1 MHYFLHCL
9 LHYLLHYLKD
19 PDPTNKICFLKN
31 NIKTLH
37 ITVYTMSHSD
47 VTPSSSSSSDL
58 VHTGQVKWF
67 NNSTGYGFITVV
79 LNGQPS
85 DIFVHHTAIDVA
97 NQQYKYLVQGE
108 YVEFKLVPTN
118 NNSSHEFQAASVH
131 GIGGGKLMCETRREF
146 KLARNTHYT
155 NSNSSSSEQAALP
168 RQQAHRQQVSRQQA
182 PPKTRGAGPRSSEW
196 TDVVSKR
203 TVKPRLD
210 GPPRRQ
216 PQSQK
221 PRIAS
226 VSADL

>member
-1 MHYFLHCL
+1 MYYIQSIKYIFLR
-9 LHYLLHYLKD
+9 
-19 PDPTNKICFLKN
+19 N

-37 ITVYTMSHSD
+37 ITEYTMSHSD
-47 VTPSSSSSSDL
+47 VTPSSSSSSDP
-58 VHTGQVKWF
+58 VYTGQVKWF

-79 LNGQPS
+79 LNGKPS

-108 YVEFKLVPTN
+108 YVEFRLVPTN

-155 NSNSSSSEQAALP
+155 NSSSSDQVAAP
-168 RQQAHRQQVSRQQA
+168 RQQAPRQQA
-182 PPKTRGAGPRSSEW
+182 VPKTRGAGPRSNEW

-216 PQSQK
+216 QSQQQQQQK
-221 PRIAS
+221 PRTAS
-226 VSADL
+226 SSVDL

>member
-1 MHYFLHCL
+1 
-9 LHYLLHYLKD
+9 
-19 PDPTNKICFLKN
+19 
-31 NIKTLH
+31 
-37 ITVYTMSHSD
+37 MSHSD
-47 VTPSSSSSSDL
+47 VTPSSSSSSDP
-58 VHTGQVKWF
+58 VYTGQVKWF

-79 LNGQPS
+79 LSGKPS

-155 NSNSSSSEQAALP
+155 NSSSGEQVSAP
-168 RQQAHRQQVSRQQA
+168 RQQAVPRQQSL
-182 PPKTRGAGPRSSEW
+182 PKTRGAGPRSNEW

-210 GPPRRQ
+210 GSGPPRRQ
-216 PQSQK
+216 QK

-226 VSADL
+226 VSASVDL

>member
-1 MHYFLHCL
+1 
-9 LHYLLHYLKD
+9 
-19 PDPTNKICFLKN
+19 
-31 NIKTLH
+31 
-37 ITVYTMSHSD
+37 MSHSD
-47 VTPSSSSSSDL
+47 VTPSSSSSDT
-58 VHTGQVKWF
+58 VYTGQVKWF

-79 LNGQPS
+79 LNGNPS

-108 YVEFKLVPTN
+108 YVEFRLVPTN

-155 NSNSSSSEQAALP
+155 NSSSSEQVAAP
-168 RQQAHRQQVSRQQA
+168 RQQAVTRQQDHRQQDHRQQA
-182 PPKTRGAGPRSSEW
+182 PKTRGAGPRSSEW

-216 PQSQK
+216 QQK
-221 PRIAS
+221 PRTAS
-226 VSADL
+226 VDS

>member
-1 MHYFLHCL
+1 
-9 LHYLLHYLKD
+9 
-19 PDPTNKICFLKN
+19 
-31 NIKTLH
+31 
-37 ITVYTMSHSD
+37 MSHSD
-47 VTPSSSSSSDL
+47 VTPSSSDT
-58 VHTGQVKWF
+58 VYTGQVKWF

-155 NSNSSSSEQAALP
+155 NSSSSEQVATP
-168 RQQAHRQQVSRQQA
+168 RQQAPRQQTPRQQDHRQQA

-216 PQSQK
+216 Q
-221 PRIAS
+221 PRPRTASAS
-226 VSADL
+226 VDL

>member
-1 MHYFLHCL
+1 
-9 LHYLLHYLKD
+9 
-19 PDPTNKICFLKN
+19 
-31 NIKTLH
+31 
-37 ITVYTMSHSD
+37 MSHSD
-47 VTPSSSSSSDL
+47 VTPSSSSSDT

-79 LNGQPS
+79 LNGQSS

-108 YVEFKLVPTN
+108 YVEFRLVPTN

-155 NSNSSSSEQAALP
+155 NSEQVAAP
-168 RQQAHRQQVSRQQA
+168 RQQSVPRQQDHRQQAV
-182 PPKTRGAGPRSSEW
+182 PKTRGAGPRSSEW

-216 PQSQK
+216 QPQSQK
-221 PRIAS
+221 PRTAS
-226 VSADL
+226 VSVDL

>member
-1 MHYFLHCL
+1 
-9 LHYLLHYLKD
+9 
-19 PDPTNKICFLKN
+19 
-31 NIKTLH
+31 
-37 ITVYTMSHSD
+37 MSHSD
-47 VTPSSSSSSDL
+47 VTPSSSSDT

-79 LNGQPS
+79 LNGNPS

-155 NSNSSSSEQAALP
+155 NSSSGEQVATPRQQSVHRQQSVP
-168 RQQAHRQQVSRQQA
+168 RQQAL
-182 PPKTRGAGPRSSEW
+182 PKTRGAGPRSNEW

-210 GPPRRQ
+210 GSGPPRRQ
-216 PQSQK
+216 PQSQR
-221 PRIAS
+221 PRTTAS